1 VVAEVSEGEHC
12 QIRLLPKAPG
22 QHLHRHPSQ
31 HGVNILQLAHEEVIC
46 SKLMKAAGEWQLT
59 HESRLAGLQDGACE

>member
-22 QHLHRHPSQ
+22 QHLHRHPPQ
-31 HGVNILQLAHEEVIC
+31 HEVNVFNLLIEFSE
-46 SKLMKAAGEWQLT
+46 LMEAGGKGQLT
-59 HESRLAGLQDGACE
+59 HKSRLAGLQHMGSSV